1 MDVPRMQEK
10 GQRKTSAAR
19 APTME
24 VYEGPLSSGN
34 IRYLGDE
41 LRDMLAQIRHN
52 LTVCPLGPD
61 QDIHA
66 EVLKRLDKI
75 REGRGRHFTRL
86 PFWMRHVRRRLRSKG
101 QRRDAPQRR
110 GGGAAA
116 AHRGRRAVRTCAA
129 ARPESDLTARA
140 AARRRAVP
148 L

>member
-52 LTVCPLGPD
+52 LTVCPLSLGPD
-61 QDIHA
+61 VHEGA
-66 EVLKRLDKI
+66 ETPRQNQ
-75 REGRGRHFTRL
+75 GR
-86 PFWMRHVRRRLRSKG
+86 
-101 QRRDAPQRR
+101 
-110 GGGAAA
+110 
-116 AHRGRRAVRTCAA
+116 
-129 ARPESDLTARA
+129 ARP
-140 AARRRAVP
+140 P
-148 L
+148 FH